1 MAEPLGRRIAHVA
14 EGTDAVLIYALF
26 WILPLDGARRWT
38 AFSRAASA
46 PSSPSTAARCAISLR
61 RCGRLVFQRS
71 AAGIGPT
78 TSAGSRRTAYQFSD
92 QWRCGPVTLP
102 VAPTVPIRSPGA
114 TCRPTVTSMLSRC
127 W

>member
-14 EGTDAVLIYALF
+14 EGTGAVLIYALF
-26 WILPLDGARRWT
+26 WILPLD
-38 AFSRAASA
+38 AASA
-46 PSSPSTAARCAISLR
+46 LDGFLAPCIGPKLAISRRALR
-61 RCGRLVFQRS
+61 NLLEQPPRFQRS

-102 VAPTVPIRSPGA
+102 VAPTVPMRSPGA
-114 TCRPTVTSMLSRC
+114 TCRPTVTSTLSRC